1 MTISHNESPYYDQ
14 LESVATTSR
23 KSMVLGS
30 IVLVIVIGYMSYR
43 IMIDMVLPHID
54 NPFNFVGILGII
66 VIAAP
71 ALLGVICIIGIFR
84 TDNWRTTKDY
94 IVKFML
100 FSEERIFWDAITNVE
115 THIVDSKTGKIFP
128 DADVDDD
135 KYGRDFVITLWD
147 GDRSLKVEG
156 RNPHLIASILMHLNR
171 YGMGRSIVVP
181 RAALELLQPPSTR
194 VIPEIVWH
202 LKDIPLWR
210 RYVVIILLIGILA
223 FLAFTILADTG
234 TRHLVWR
241 ILVLL
246 YFGLYLIYH
255 IQQEMFTAFRLKI
268 EPDRFTARTVLG
280 EKTVAWDKVTN
291 ADWDSLAYKNE
302 GPSRR
307 YVEAP
312 SKLVLRLRLGWMM
325 SIYIPWDPK
334 DDESTLL
341 IRAIMDRLQQ
351 LPKPIV
357 LLSPHSKLDNVIID
371 NR

>member
-1 MTISHNESPYYDQ
+1 MSISHNEAPDYDR

-23 KSMVLGS
+23 RSMVLGS

-54 NPFNFVGILGII
+54 NPFNFVGALGVI

-71 ALLGVICIIGIFR
+71 ALLGVIFMIGMFR

-94 IVKFML
+94 IVKFKL
-100 FSEERIFWDAITNVE
+100 FSEERIFWEAITNVE
-115 THIVDSKTGKIFP
+115 THIIDSKTGKILP
-128 DADVDDD
+128 DVDVDDD

-171 YGMGRSIVVP
+171 YGMGRSIAIP

-194 VIPEIVWH
+194 EIPEINWH
-202 LKDIPLWR
+202 LKNIPLWR
-210 RYVVIILLIGILA
+210 RYGVIILLLGILA
-223 FLAFTILADTG
+223 LLAFTIFADTG

-241 ILVLL
+241 ILVPL
-246 YFGLYLIYH
+246 YFGVYLIYH
-255 IQQEMFTAFRLKI
+255 IYQEIFTAFRLKI
-268 EPDRFTARTVLG
+268 ELDRFTARTIFG
-280 EKTVAWDKVTN
+280 EKAVAWNKVTD
-291 ADWDSLAYKNE
+291 AKWDSLAYKNE
-302 GPSRR
+302 GPSCR
-307 YVEAP
+307 YVDAP
-312 SKLVLRLRLGWMM
+312 SKLVLRLCMGWME

-334 DDESTLL
+334 DEESTQL